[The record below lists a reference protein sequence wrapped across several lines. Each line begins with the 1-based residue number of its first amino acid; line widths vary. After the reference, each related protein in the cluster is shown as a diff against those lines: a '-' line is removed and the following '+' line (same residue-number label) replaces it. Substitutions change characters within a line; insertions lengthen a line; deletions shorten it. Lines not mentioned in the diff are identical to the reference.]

1 MGAKTP
7 DSVYRESL
15 GSLTMLKCVFSTTN
29 IDNDDTYASGLGSNV
44 FGFWF
49 NTTLADTAAKDV
61 HISNS
66 SGTFTFST
74 GEDNVTGDFYI
85 LAKT

>member
-1 MGAKTP
+1 MAAKTP
-7 DSVYRESL
+7 DNTYRESM
-15 GSLTMLKCVFSTTN
+15 GSLTLLKCEFSSTN

-49 NTTLADTAAKDV
+49 NCTLADTAAKDV
-61 HISNS
+61 HIANS
-66 SGTFTFST
+66 SGDFTFST
-74 GEDNVTGDFYI
+74 GEEDVTGDFYI